1 MTCSRIVQW
10 LMMMTCSCLFP
21 DFFMTCSWL
30 VLDLFIMT
38 CSWHVDRLIL
48 FTMTNLSH
56 VHDICF
62 FIMACSWHV
71 HDLFLILFMM
81 TCSWL
86 VCVMFI
92 MWWHHSVIAISFLRS
107 CIGSCIWDFETGGK
121 KDTGMDDS
129 CQQGIIDNYPHVV
142 SWVLTVYAS
151 ILHPG
156 CNNSR
161 ATSHQYRGHPAPVV
175 AQGDGFWQQGCARP
189 CLVLLGLPSL
199 CGIGLPGS
207 YACKVIT
214 WHIMASLVTW
224 HDGSACLDMAWPWVC
239 LHSCIPALCAE
250 VPCVPALSKGLRLH
264 LRCIF
269 RAWPTTSVKNA
280 TIESWSDLF
289 LRCLLVM
296 DCVTWHDWVYWK
308 SMAQYCHY

>member
-10 LMMMTCSCLFP
+10 LMMTCSCLFP

-107 CIGSCIWDFETGGK
+107 CIGSCIWDFETGGQK
-121 KDTGMDDS
+121 NTGMDDS
-129 CQQGIIDNYPHVV
+129 CQQGIIDNYPHV
-142 SWVLTVYAS
+142 SISIFPANQSLTIRQVTMYVTWCK
-151 ILHPG
+151 LK
-156 CNNSR
+156 
-161 ATSHQYRGHPAPVV
+161 
-175 AQGDGFWQQGCARP
+175 
-189 CLVLLGLPSL
+189 CLVFKPVG
-199 CGIGLPGS
+199 
-207 YACKVIT
+207 V
-214 WHIMASLVTW
+214 V
-224 HDGSACLDMAWPWVC
+224 
-239 LHSCIPALCAE
+239 
-250 VPCVPALSKGLRLH
+250 
-264 LRCIF
+264 F
-269 RAWPTTSVKNA
+269 N
-280 TIESWSDLF
+280 
-289 LRCLLVM
+289 
-296 DCVTWHDWVYWK
+296 
-308 SMAQYCHY
+308 